1 LSTHLRLR
9 LEYNQIVIII
19 KIIIKFM
26 SHVLMFNDRIKEMKV
41 RTGLN
46 SFEGVREKG
55 KFYTLN
61 SDCDLNFLRE
71 VE

>member
-1 LSTHLRLR
+1 
-9 LEYNQIVIII
+9 
-19 KIIIKFM
+19 M